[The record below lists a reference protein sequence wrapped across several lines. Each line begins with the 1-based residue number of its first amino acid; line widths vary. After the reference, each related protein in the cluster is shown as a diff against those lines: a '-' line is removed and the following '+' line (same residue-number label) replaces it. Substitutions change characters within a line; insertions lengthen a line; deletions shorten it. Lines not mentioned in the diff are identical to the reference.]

1 MRAPLVLGGASH
13 HHDPG
18 KRQAA
23 KAGPDDVK
31 ALTTRLRA
39 KRRSLPLTSTT
50 LASQIGVQPDE
61 LDDAL
66 HGRPAVRL
74 AAWATAG

>member
-1 MRAPLVLGGASH
+1 MLGG
-13 HHDPG
+13 
-18 KRQAA
+18 RQPPPRPRQTA
-23 KAGPDDVK
+23 VIFFFFF
-31 ALTTRLRA
+31 
-39 KRRSLPLTSTT
+39 RSLPLTSTT